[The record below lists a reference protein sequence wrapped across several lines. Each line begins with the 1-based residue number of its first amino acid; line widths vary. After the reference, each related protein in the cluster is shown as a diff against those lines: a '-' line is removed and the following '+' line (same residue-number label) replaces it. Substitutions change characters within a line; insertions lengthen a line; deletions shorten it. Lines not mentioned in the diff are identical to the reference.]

1 MAFISGYL
9 LWDGRFSQGV
19 KGLCKSKR
27 KTPGINNANIRCFNC
42 PFHKSWFMAVK
53 HGMHLEKA
61 ETFPRFMSCVISTI
75 FIFHG
80 RRNPRIISGHYS
92 TKTINHRRFNYFISR
107 WTRINHFG
115 REFAR
120 TLLFNFPRSYNY
132 SLTTFPAEL
141 FFFSPSSP
149 PFALLSSAPNNEAAR
164 WENVPL
170 NNVKCF
176 WIMHAPS
183 RPAESR
189 ARAPR

>member
-1 MAFISGYL
+1 
-9 LWDGRFSQGV
+9 
-19 KGLCKSKR
+19 
-27 KTPGINNANIRCFNC
+27 
-42 PFHKSWFMAVK
+42 MAVK

-75 FIFHG
+75 FIFYG
-80 RRNPRIISGHYS
+80 GQNPRIISGHYS
-92 TKTINHRRFNYFISR
+92 TRTINHRRFNYFISR

-115 REFAR
+115 RELAR

-141 FFFSPSSP
+141 FFSLLSFSLPPS
-149 PFALLSSAPNNEAAR
+149 ALLSSVTNNEAAR

-176 WIMHAPS
+176 
-183 RPAESR
+183 
-189 ARAPR
+189 

>member
-1 MAFISGYL
+1 MRMFVVLI
-9 LWDGRFSQGV
+9 V
-19 KGLCKSKR
+19 
-27 KTPGINNANIRCFNC
+27 

-61 ETFPRFMSCVISTI
+61 ETFSHFMSCVISTI

-92 TKTINHRRFNYFISR
+92 TRMINHRRFNYFISR

-115 REFAR
+115 REFPR

-141 FFFSPSSP
+141 FSLLSPS
-149 PFALLSSAPNNEAAR
+149 PFLPLPLSSVR
-164 WENVPL
+164 LIVFRIQQRSRTL
-170 NNVKCF
+170 GKCPF
-176 WIMHAPS
+176 K
-183 RPAESR
+183 
-189 ARAPR
+189 